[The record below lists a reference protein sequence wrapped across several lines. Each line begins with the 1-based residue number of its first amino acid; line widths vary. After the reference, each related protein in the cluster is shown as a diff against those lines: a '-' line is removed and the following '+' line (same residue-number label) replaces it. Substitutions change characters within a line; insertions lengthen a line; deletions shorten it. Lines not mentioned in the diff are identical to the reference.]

1 MPGVLNKTRGL
12 TLKRLLQETVMD
24 MEPFYFIQYAV
35 LVYCI
40 VLFVYGMLP
49 VLKKRIEVD

>member
-1 MPGVLNKTRGL
+1 
-12 TLKRLLQETVMD
+12 MD

-49 VLKKRIEVD
+49 VLKKRIEVDWKGQRWIFEWYAVLNFY